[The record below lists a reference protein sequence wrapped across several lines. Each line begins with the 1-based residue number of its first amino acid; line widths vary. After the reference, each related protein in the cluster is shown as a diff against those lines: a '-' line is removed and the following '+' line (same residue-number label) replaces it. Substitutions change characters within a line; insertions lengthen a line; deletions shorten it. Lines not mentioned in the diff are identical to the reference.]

1 MDKTSII
8 AAIVGAVAA
17 GFLEGLKVWGKRA
30 GETAVPTTL
39 RYLPRVLASVP
50 LKWSATAYYLLWWLG
65 LAFTMMELGLEV
77 RLLTAI
83 GLLITALCLAFA
95 ADRIRH
101 DTLVGMGWLGVVASI
116 GAIAVARSDPG
127 FVTGFY
133 YLVGAILFTVSLNL
147 RKTWHQEV

>member
-30 GETAVPTTL
+30 GEAAVPTTL
-39 RYLPRVLASVP
+39 RYLPRALASVP

-83 GLLITALCLAFA
+83 GLLIAALCLAFA

-101 DTLVGMGWLGVVASI
+101 DTLVGMGWLGVFASI
-116 GAIAVARSDPG
+116 GAIAVARSAPG